1 MIFLLQSYGKK
12 RQVPSFFLVFRLAI
26 CDSILVLR
34 QTPIANRFSVAEKVL
49 SFDNKNKKSAFCF
62 VLCSL
67 IRTFVALM
75 ENEMKRGL
83 RSMVVIVAMIVIVT
97 TLFSCDKTQRE
108 ELKAGHADSLIFAAG
123 AVMQY
128 DRLLTLVDSFDA
140 TGDINKLDAYRWRG
154 AYYYHQN
161 QYRMAEV
168 CFRNAL
174 DYEVKTDFDQL
185 VYNKVVRRLSELLVV
200 RGDYEGAL
208 QIAVPAIGRMDK
220 TGIGSDIDYAI
231 LYNNMGVCQ
240 LNLRQE
246 KEAKESFLKA
256 RDRYNNRCETDSTSR
271 GYQEAVLGTVYTS
284 MAYINTRRYEESISW
299 IDRTEQLLDKY
310 RQMKDA
316 RKQYFDEYQG
326 RIEIMRATALQG
338 LGEKKEAY
346 EAYKRFKTTAFSE
359 TGVGRVHGNGYLV
372 SAMRYREAADNYRF
386 LDKAI
391 QEQGLEPT
399 LDVIQLYMLPK
410 YRANYEAHREDSAR
424 RMGMHILSLL
434 DTAITTQKLSASA
447 ELATIYHTN
456 EKEAEIARQHVQMS
470 NMQMIGGLIA
480 LGLIIVFLL
489 FYTLHKRKS
498 AQRLRLAHEKLEDT
512 HQKLKVAYDQLEE
525 TTQAKER
532 IESEL
537 RIARN
542 IQMSMVPNTFP
553 TREGLDMYASMMP
566 AREVG
571 GDLYG
576 YVMIDDEL
584 YFCVG
589 DVSGKGV
596 PASLFMAQATRL
608 FRILATQHM
617 MPAEI
622 ATRMNSVLTESNEQG
637 MFITMFIGLVNLETG
652 RLDYCNAGH
661 NPPVLGIDGD
671 DHFMEM
677 ESNAPIG
684 LWPNLEFAG
693 EYVDSIRQKLLL
705 VYTDGLNEAENLQ
718 QEQFGEDRLL
728 DILNHRHFNSCRE
741 LVEHLNVEV
750 ANHRKGAD
758 PNDDLTMMCLMVL

>member
-49 SFDNKNKKSAFCF
+49 PFDNSNKKLDFCF

-456 EKEAEIARQHVQMS
+456 EKEAEIARQHAQMS

-489 FYTLHKRKS
+489 FYTFYKRKS
-498 AQRLRLAHEKLEDT
+498 EHRLRLAHEKLEDT

-553 TREGLDMYASMMP
+553 TREGLDMYASMTP